1 MPTFPLMIPL
11 PAPSR
16 PLVLAK
22 AAPLLLALLPAVLA
36 RAQTSLDPALEARV
50 IEWRR
55 DIHEHP
61 ELSNRETR
69 TAALVAEHLRGLG
82 MEVRTG
88 IAHTGVVG
96 VLEGGRPGPV
106 VGLRADMDALP
117 VTETADVPFR
127 STARDTFRGKDVG
140 VMHACGHDTHVAM
153 LMGAAEKL
161 AGMGEELAGTVV
173 FVFQPAEEGAP
184 PGEEGGAS
192 LMVREGVLD
201 DPEVDVMFGAHI
213 NSQTPAGTLRYK
225 PKGTMAASDP
235 LRIVVAGRQAHGAY
249 PWKSIDPIVA
259 AAHIITAMQTVVSRN
274 TPLTKAAAVV
284 TIGKIDGGVRGNII
298 PDTVELIGTI
308 RTLDTAMRRELH
320 ADLRRVVTHTAE
332 ATGATATVEIGAG
345 NPVTYN
351 DPALTA
357 RMLPTLER
365 TAGAGKVELQDAV
378 TGAED
383 FSYYAERVPSLFVF
397 VGGMDPSKEPEEVA
411 PHHTP
416 DFYIDERGLRT
427 GVELYVNLATDYLAG
442 E

>member
-1 MPTFPLMIPL
+1 MRYSPLAAL
-11 PAPSR
+11 ASC
-16 PLVLAK
+16 VLAT
-22 AAPLLLALLPAVLA
+22 AALLPVFAK
-36 RAQTSLDPALEARV
+36 AQTSLDPALEARV

-69 TAALVAEHLRGLG
+69 TAALVADHLRALG

-96 VLEGGRPGPV
+96 ILKGGQPGPV

-117 VTETADVPFR
+117 VVETADVPFR
-127 STARDTFRGKDVG
+127 STVTTTFRGKEVG

-161 AGMGEELAGTVV
+161 AGMRDQLAGTVV

-201 DPEVDVMFGAHI
+201 DPAVDVMFGAHI

-225 PKGTMAASDP
+225 PRGTMAASDP
-235 LRIVVAGRQAHGAY
+235 LRIVVEGTQAHGAY
-249 PWKSIDPIVA
+249 PWKSVDPIVA
-259 AAHIITAMQTVVSRN
+259 AAQIVTALQTVVSRN
-274 TPLTKAAAVV
+274 TELTKAAAVV

-298 PDTVELIGTI
+298 PDRVEMIGTI
-308 RTLDTAMRRELH
+308 RTLDTAMQRKLH
-320 ADLRRVVTHTAE
+320 ADLRRVVTNTAE
-332 ATGATATVEIGAG
+332 AMGARATVEIGAG
-345 NPVTYN
+345 NPVTFN
-351 DPALTA
+351 DPDLTA

-365 TAGAGKVELQDAV
+365 TAGPGKVELQDAV

-383 FSYYAERVPSLFVF
+383 FSYYAQRVPSLFVF
-397 VGGMDPSKEPEEVA
+397 VGGMDPGKEPEEVA

-416 DFYIDERGLRT
+416 DFYIDERGLKT
-427 GVELYVNLATDYLAG
+427 GVELYVNLVTDYLAG